1 MFKITERQLYLGA
14 FGSLPG
20 VGSVTLKHLFQE
32 LKGPEQAWK
41 TIADG
46 TVDWA
51 KLQLTKRTQLVLKDG
66 IKEFNLERLRG
77 QLERWHIGVIGFD
90 DEIYPPQLKEIFNPP
105 VVLFYR
111 GNVELLKRQ
120 EMIAMV
126 GARQCSVYGRN
137 VANVLAS
144 KLGVAGVVII
154 SGGAKGIDSYSHEG
168 VLVAKGATI
177 AVMGCGLEQSYP
189 RSNGLL
195 FRRIIEDGGLLLSEY
210 GPGISPKPYHF
221 PMRNRIISGLARA
234 VIVVEAKSRSGS
246 LITADLAIN
255 EGRDVFTVPGNI
267 LIPDFEGNHWLVSQG
282 ATLLTKAEQ
291 ILDTYGWN
299 RYGVERGSYNLFS
312 HIESSNADR
321 DEVTVKGVKS
331 DIYIEK
337 SDRNGKP
344 ENAVNKGSGKACDSL
359 DNKKDSSHNGTPM
372 ISFNVEERKILEALS
387 NEKET
392 SLEHLAVLTNLSE
405 GALHLGLLNL
415 ELRRCIERTPTKGYI
430 ILDLGRNQFVH

>member
-1 MFKITERQLYLGA
+1 MFKITEQQLYLGA

-20 VGSVTLKHLFQE
+20 IGSVTLKHIFQE
-32 LKGPEQAWK
+32 LGSPKEAWRA
-41 TIADG
+41 IADG
-46 TVDWA
+46 TVDWS
-51 KLQLTKRTQLVLKDG
+51 KLQLTKRTQLVLQDG
-66 IKEFNLERLRG
+66 VKEFNLDRLKG
-77 QLERWHIGVIGFD
+77 QLERWHIGVIAYE
-90 DEIYPPQLKEIFNPP
+90 DEIYPAQLKEIFNPP
-105 VVLFYR
+105 MVLFYR
-111 GNVELLKRQ
+111 GNIELLKRS

-144 KLGVAGVVII
+144 KLGAAGVVIV

-168 VLVAKGATI
+168 VLAAKGATI

-195 FRRIIEDGGLLLSEY
+195 FRRIIDDGGLLLSEY
-210 GPGISPKPYHF
+210 GPGVSPKPYHF
-221 PMRNRIISGLARA
+221 PMRNRIISGLAKA

-255 EGRDVFTVPGNI
+255 EGRDVYTIPGNV

-282 ATLLTKAEQ
+282 ATLLTSAEQ
-291 ILDTYGWN
+291 ILDEYGWG
-299 RYGVERGSYNLFS
+299 RHGKGHVMSNLFD
-312 HIESSNADR
+312 ESPHNANASGSNDFG
-321 DEVTVKGVKS
+321 T
-331 DIYIEK
+331 
-337 SDRNGKP
+337 
-344 ENAVNKGSGKACDSL
+344 L
-359 DNKKDSSHNGTPM
+359 KKDSSHNGTPM
-372 ISFNVEERKILEALS
+372 ISFNVEERKILDALS